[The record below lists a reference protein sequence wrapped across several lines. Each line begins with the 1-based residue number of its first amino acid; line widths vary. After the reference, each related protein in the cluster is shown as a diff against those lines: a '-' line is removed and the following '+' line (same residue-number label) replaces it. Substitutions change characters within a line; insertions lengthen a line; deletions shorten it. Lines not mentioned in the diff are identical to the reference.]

1 MPKGT
6 RVHRCVDKMKKK
18 GGSAN
23 PYAVCQS
30 ATGQSYATGKSL
42 RSNMP
47 DGASLSPR
55 GDLGMQRVME
65 AQKARMTVHNDGSYD
80 VSSHYLPFRRVAM
93 EGDTAGL
100 SVREVPKDSVV

>member
-18 GGSAN
+18 GGGAN
-23 PYAVCQS
+23 PYAVCQK

-55 GDLGMQRVME
+55 GEDRKSTRL
-65 AQKARMTVHNDGSYD
+65 N
-80 VSSHYLPFRRVAM
+80 SSHIQKSRMPSSA
-93 EGDTAGL
+93 
-100 SVREVPKDSVV
+100 